1 MSSPFA
7 AAESYM
13 NHSYTTDVSAAAI
26 LPVFETGAN
35 IIGGIF
41 GAVGLFQ
48 WIKGLVPDPPKG
60 VTNVGITV
68 GQTADNP
75 EKDGPYNMAGN
86 IPAISVYSVAGN
98 LVASSNG
105 DRKKTWKAGSKNSIS
120 MENNGAQDSVGS
132 EYVSVVA
139 TGTNAICI
147 SAVGLKNPN
156 DEISYG
162 WFSDVG
168 VSCGMQFH
176 WSETIVGNSGTQGY
190 RPNCVWITGPSSKN
204 DVTTQGFSMHIID
217 FSKVTQ
223 AQADAFNGKFDLMCG
238 SAPRFSAWT
247 TMLPDISPPVFIP
260 SLRYNADRTDLDAST
275 VLVPGFDKTDYGRIS
290 IDKTGQPT
298 HPVRLPTP
306 ESPII
311 PPDYPAERN
320 EKRKSPIRP
329 KSMHHTLISSRYPE
343 HSAKHL
349 CSSATSWGTD
359 VVSETEGLF
368 CDMDQKQLWPLCER
382 KSQMSCFDTKTNVLR
397 GRSAE
402 RAVVPEKRY
411 LEVKRWGSAE

>member
-1 MSSPFA
+1 MELS
-7 AAESYM
+7 
-13 NHSYTTDVSAAAI
+13 TTALVP
-26 LPVFETGAN
+26 PVFESGAN

-41 GAVGLFQ
+41 GAVGLYEF
-48 WIKGLVPDPPKG
+48 IKGLVPSPPKG
-60 VTNVGITV
+60 VTNVGVAV

-75 EKDGPYNMAGN
+75 EKDDPYNLAGN

-98 LVASSNG
+98 LVASSKG
-105 DRKKTWKAGSKNSIS
+105 DKKKTWKAGSKNSVS
-120 MENNGAQDSVGS
+120 MENNAGQDSVGS
-132 EYVSVVA
+132 EYISVVA

-156 DEISYG
+156 DEVSYG

-176 WSETIVGNSGTQGY
+176 WSETVVGNAGTQGY
-190 RPNCVWITGPSSKN
+190 RPNCVWITGPDSKN
-204 DVTTQGFSMHIID
+204 DVKTQGFSMHIID
-217 FSKVTQ
+217 FSKVTEAQ
-223 AQADAFNGKFDLMCG
+223 AQAYNNNFNLMCD

-260 SLRYNADRTDLDAST
+260 SLRYNADGTDLDASK
-275 VLVPGFDKTDYGRIS
+275 VLVPGVDKTDYGHIT
-290 IDKTGQPT
+290 IDKTGQPI

-306 ESPII
+306 ENPVI
-311 PPDYPAERN
+311 PPDHPS
-320 EKRKSPIRP
+320 KRSEMKMSSIRP
-329 KSMHHTLISSRYPE
+329 KSMHHTLISSRHPE

-349 CSSATSWGTD
+349 CDNANSWGPD

-368 CDMDQKQLWPLCER
+368 CDMDKKQLWPLCKK
-382 KSQMSCFDTKTNVLR
+382 KSQMSCFNTETNMMR
-397 GRSAE
+397 GGSAK

-411 LEVKRWGSAE
+411 FEVKRWGSAEQGLKRV